1 MFRVLIIALVGAT
14 AALAQTASITGRV
27 TDPNGAVVPGVH
39 VTAMS
44 RDSGLATE
52 GSTNQ
57 DGYYSLTSLQPGSY
71 DLSLSKQ
78 GFAQEREDGLQLQV
92 QQVARLDFKLKIGAM
107 TEKIEVTAE
116 APLVE
121 SEGTATGQVIPASQ
135 VQELPL
141 LGRNPYALAML
152 VPGVRPDQGANN
164 LPVDQISSVS
174 YSINGQRASAN
185 EFLLDGA
192 PNTAAAQGQPVLNP
206 NPDMVQEFKVETNN
220 YSAEYGRAAGG
231 VFNVITKSGSN
242 QYHGTLYEF
251 FRNDKLN
258 ANNFFANASDAPRPP
273 FKYNQFGGTIGGPV
287 VIPHLYNGHNKTFF
301 FFSIEDVRFIQGDV
315 FVGTL
320 PTTRELSG
328 DFSQD
333 LNAAGQMITIYDP
346 LTTSAANTRTA
357 FPGNTIPQ
365 SRINPVTTAILK
377 YFPAPTQAGIG
388 FTGVNNYTL
397 SAGNTASEERHH
409 QLQSRSLLQRTQ
421 PHLRPLLGRRYAG
434 CPRGRIRQRP
444 RVSLGRRAAVRAAQ
458 YGSRGHRNLHPDV
471 ARDVPRH
478 GHAVVEFPYSLRQ

>member
-1 MFRVLIIALVGAT
+1 MFRAIFCAFVVTT
-14 AALAQTASITGRV
+14 AAFAQTASITGRV
-27 TDPNGAVVPGVH
+27 TDPHGAVVPGVR

-44 RDSGLATE
+44 RDNGGATE

-57 DGYYSLTSLQPGSY
+57 EGYYSLTSLQPGSY

-78 GFAQEREDGLQLQV
+78 GFAQEREEGLHLEV

-174 YSINGQRASAN
+174 YAINGQRASAN

-206 NPDMVQEFKVETNN
+206 NPAMVQEFKVETNN
-220 YSAEYGRAAGG
+220 YSAEYGRASGG

-242 QYHGTLYEF
+242 QVHGTLYEF

-258 ANNFFANASDAPRPP
+258 ANNYFANASDAPRPP

-287 VIPHLYNGHNKTFF
+287 TIPHIYNGHNKTFF
-301 FFSIEDVRFIQGDV
+301 FFSLEDVRFIQGDV
-315 FVGTL
+315 
-320 PTTRELSG
+320 
-328 DFSQD
+328 
-333 LNAAGQMITIYDP
+333 
-346 LTTSAANTRTA
+346 
-357 FPGNTIPQ
+357 
-365 SRINPVTTAILK
+365 
-377 YFPAPTQAGIG
+377 
-388 FTGVNNYTL
+388 
-397 SAGNTASEERHH
+397 
-409 QLQSRSLLQRTQ
+409 
-421 PHLRPLLGRRYAG
+421 
-434 CPRGRIRQRP
+434 
-444 RVSLGRRAAVRAAQ
+444 
-458 YGSRGHRNLHPDV
+458 
-471 ARDVPRH
+471 
-478 GHAVVEFPYSLRQ
+478 